1 MGGWWIEKLGF
12 EIGEF
17 RKLGFTKLG
26 FLRFWWTPSA
36 AVVRWWLTADRW
48 SIGGSGWWWSTG
60 GRTGSWLCAARIFWV
75 EWDFFHFSVE
85 RDREKKET
93 EKYKGSGKI
102 ARGSDAKFDVGC
114 SKSNSYKGRTID
126 EGRSTSNSYG
136 NIHTRTFKYSI
147 LQFNSSLISLIHS
160 QIV

>member
-1 MGGWWIEKLGF
+1 MVVGGDGRLVAEFGVGSALLGF
-12 EIGEF
+12 
-17 RKLGFTKLG
+17 
-26 FLRFWWTPSA
+26 
-36 AVVRWWLTADRW
+36 
-48 SIGGSGWWWSTG
+48 SGLNG
-60 GRTGSWLCAARIFWV
+60 I
-75 EWDFFHFSVE
+75 FFHFSVE

-102 ARGSDAKFDVGC
+102 ARGSDAKFDIGC

-147 LQFNSSLISLIHS
+147 LQFNSSLISLIPVSYTHLTLPTKR
-160 QIV
+160 IV